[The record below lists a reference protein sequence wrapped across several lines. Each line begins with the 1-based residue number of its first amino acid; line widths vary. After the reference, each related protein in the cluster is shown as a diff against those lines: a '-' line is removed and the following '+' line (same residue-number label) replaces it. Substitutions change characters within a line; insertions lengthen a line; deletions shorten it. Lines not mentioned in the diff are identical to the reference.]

1 MRKEPGPPS
10 CSAWNNKKLGETIG
24 ADLDVFK
31 LCSALCKGE
40 RATTTADFAKVKRG
54 SKSLL
59 GTIVSNKRGK
69 LNLPARVNPQAQ
81 ANKLWK
87 QPLFYF
93 NHHDDK
99 TKCTL
104 AGHVHEKNGYDIGP
118 VNVNYKCQ

>member
-40 RATTTADFAKVKRG
+40 SATTADFAKVKRG

-69 LNLPARVNPQAQ
+69 LNLPARVNSQAQ
-81 ANKLWK
+81 ANNYGSNH
-87 QPLFYF
+87 YF
-93 NHHDDK
+93 ISIIMMIRPSAHWPGTFMRK
-99 TKCTL
+99 MAMT
-104 AGHVHEKNGYDIGP
+104 
-118 VNVNYKCQ
+118 